1 MLLLLTA
8 KSLHVRFWSPLL
20 DGVSNGPY
28 VREDF
33 TGQALVSVTQM
44 RGRDDQPQTSRV
56 SSPDHLCG
64 VINVSQQQRKKKK
77 KQSIFLTDRIIFISC
92 STPRSPSAQE
102 AAKTKTH
109 SKTTVAICDQ
119 QNFCSCAPSK
129 VSVWTL
135 LPPAHGSSGVP
146 GHPLGA
152 QDPLPAPS
160 VLAEGSSL
168 FPQLFSSRHLT

>member
-33 TGQALVSVTQM
+33 TGRALVSVTQM

-77 KQSIFLTDRIIFISC
+77 N
-92 STPRSPSAQE
+92 SPY
-102 AAKTKTH
+102 
-109 SKTTVAICDQ
+109 
-119 QNFCSCAPSK
+119 F
-129 VSVWTL
+129 
-135 LPPAHGSSGVP
+135 
-146 GHPLGA
+146 
-152 QDPLPAPS
+152 
-160 VLAEGSSL
+160 
-168 FPQLFSSRHLT
+168 